1 MIRYPDRMTTLKTF
15 ANAAAQTW
23 ILSAAILFSAAV
35 PNIAQAKDSTAAATM
50 ACAKE
55 LKAQCNGVRVEG
67 NNMLE
72 CLKKSE
78 KKLSARCV
86 ALANN
91 VVRRCDRD
99 AAQLCQGNVAGTGSI
114 VDCLT
119 MAQSSVSARCNAAID
134 AAHLRQ

>member
-1 MIRYPDRMTTLKTF
+1 MTTLKTF

-67 NNMLE
+67 TTCSNVSRRAKRSFPQDASLWQTML
-72 CLKKSE
+72 
-78 KKLSARCV
+78 CV
-86 ALANN
+86 GATGMQPNFAKAMLPAL
-91 VVRRCDRD
+91 VV
-99 AAQLCQGNVAGTGSI
+99 LLI
-114 VDCLT
+114 V
-119 MAQSSVSARCNAAID
+119 
-134 AAHLRQ
+134 

>member
-1 MIRYPDRMTTLKTF
+1 MIRYLDRITTLKTVG
-15 ANAAAQTW
+15 NAAAKTW
-23 ILSAAILFSAAV
+23 ILSAAILLSAAV

-72 CLKKSE
+72 CFKKDE
-78 KKLSARCV
+78 KKLSARCR

-99 AAQLCQGNVAGTGSI
+99 AARLCQGNVAGTGNI

-119 MAQSSVSARCNAAID
+119 IAQSSVSARCNAAID